1 MEGSVLSEFCCI
13 NLFSIE
19 ELKGIKILA
28 GSKNITNKITRVNI
42 VEVPDVDNWVH
53 EHEFLITTGYPYK
66 NNLNELLELIP
77 KLVKK
82 NVAALGIKTK
92 RYIDSIPKEIIECA
106 EKLDFPLFELPP
118 QTAFSNVVREIMEQ
132 IIFGETRYLTILQER
147 IETVSRNI
155 IQGSSLKDIL
165 RLIEEMVSNPVF
177 IVSGDQ
183 DFIVTENTNEL
194 VESNKSKL
202 AWEYLK
208 TIKDE
213 EPAIVRINETDVR
226 VHIFELDDAQ
236 TQALAVI
243 VVELNSTCSTVDEL
257 TIKRL
262 LNLISL
268 KAKTDNI
275 YISVETKYL
284 DQFIYDWIFGG
295 IRTNRDLQMRT
306 RLYGYNLPDNL
317 KYRVAIVKN
326 NNEEESFSTDK
337 NLLSRFRIYESSI
350 GTKTWLTI
358 YEGKIVIIIAINPKN
373 EMGKKTILDNIT
385 TTLRRV
391 SNNEKFSL
399 CISDEISNPLNIPHA
414 FEEAKNI
421 YASSCISNCIDEIVT
436 WEQLGIYS
444 ILTLLKPSTNMK
456 KFLKKYI
463 SPLKKH
469 DYEHNTQLLDTLE
482 TYFISGNSIKET
494 AVNMFLHYNT
504 ILYRMEKIKKIL
516 NVEMD
521 NKEEL
526 LELNIAVKLNR
537 INICNI
543 EEENF

>member
-1 MEGSVLSEFCCI
+1 METSVLSEFRCI
-13 NLFSIE
+13 NLFSID

-28 GSKNITNKITRVNI
+28 GSKNITNRITRVNI
-42 VEVPDVDNWVH
+42 AEVPDIENWVH

-66 NNLNELLELIP
+66 NNLDELLELIP
-77 KLVKK
+77 KLAKK

-106 EKLDFPLFELPP
+106 EKLNFPLFELPS
-118 QTAFSNVVREIMEQ
+118 QTTFSNVVREIMEQ
-132 IIFGETRYLTILQER
+132 IIFGETQYLTILQER

-155 IQGSSLKDIL
+155 IQGSSLKEIL
-165 RLIEEMVSNPVF
+165 KLIEEMINNPVF
-177 IVSGDQ
+177 IVSDDQ
-183 DFIVTENTNEL
+183 NFIVTENTNEL
-194 VESNKSKL
+194 VERNKSKL
-202 AWEYLK
+202 GWEYLK
-208 TIKDE
+208 NIKDQKPTIVMINE
-213 EPAIVRINETDVR
+213 ANVRIR
-226 VHIFELDDAQ
+226 IFELDDAQ
-236 TQALAVI
+236 AQALAV
-243 VVELNSTCSTVDEL
+243 VVLELNAPCSTVDTL

-295 IRTNRDLQMRT
+295 IRTDRDLQMRT

-317 KYRVAIVKN
+317 KYRVAIVKD
-326 NNEEESFSTDK
+326 NNEQENFVTDK
-337 NLLSRFRIYESSI
+337 SLLLRYRIYESSI
-350 GTKTWLTI
+350 GTKTWATI
-358 YEGKIVIIIAINPKN
+358 YEGKIVVIISINPKSGVGEETLLKN
-373 EMGKKTILDNIT
+373 IIT
-385 TTLRRV
+385 TLCRV

-399 CISDEISNPLNIPHA
+399 CISDVISNPLKIPQA

-421 YASSCISNCIDEIVT
+421 YSSSCISNCTDEIIT
-436 WEQLGIYS
+436 WNELGIYS
-444 ILTLLKPSTNMK
+444 ILTLLRPSTNMK

-469 DYEHNTQLLDTLE
+469 DSEHNTQLLETLK

-494 AVNMFLHYNT
+494 AANMFLHYNT
-504 ILYRMEKIKKIL
+504 ILYRMEKIKKVL
-516 NVEMD
+516 NIEM
-521 NKEEL
+521 NNNEEL
-526 LELNIAVKLNR
+526 LELNIAVKLNS

-543 EEENF
+543 EE